1 MTRNELNEMTVLAL
15 RKLAKENRIVLGA
28 GIDKAGIIEKLAPI
42 VCDDAAPEA
51 EQKIE
56 QETEQDQLAEPKY
69 QVKTKKYTGES
80 SVVSM
85 RMPKDMLR
93 EIDTVAAKTGRTRNE
108 FMLMSLE
115 FALDHLEIE

>member
-1 MTRNELNEMTVLAL
+1 M
-15 RKLAKENRIVLGA
+15 
-28 GIDKAGIIEKLAPI
+28 
-42 VCDDAAPEA
+42 
-51 EQKIE
+51 
-56 QETEQDQLAEPKY
+56 AEPKF

-93 EIDTVAAKTGRTRNE
+93 EIDAIAAKTGRTRNE

-115 FALDHLEIE
+115 FALEHLEIEEK